1 MFVLMERRSFGNMT
15 EKKKQQR
22 VIRGSHLSTNALN
35 VRDVPIKTKCIK
47 GNNSRIPIEERVK
60 RLYVSKTMK
69 EKKKGRSGTDYQRV
83 WDTAEDEPEYP
94 GRRLVCGCK
103 SRHGIP
109 AVHIPG
115 HRQCDCPECGP
126 GDRP

>member
-1 MFVLMERRSFGNMT
+1 MENMT
-15 EKKKQQR
+15 YDPEQNPNERKSKK
-22 VIRGSHLSTNALN
+22 ALCFQ
-35 VRDVPIKTKCIK
+35 DD
-47 GNNSRIPIEERVK
+47 ER
-60 RLYVSKTMK
+60 
-69 EKKKGRSGTDYQRV
+69 KKKGRSGTDYQRV